1 MYIASVSVHLQ
12 LYFFVVLLELVST
25 IIMIHHEYGRE
36 IRAIA
41 LKILTLL
48 LKTPGEI
55 DESR

>member
-25 IIMIHHEYGRE
+25 IIIMHHEYSRE

-41 LKILTLL
+41 LKIHCY
-48 LKTPGEI
+48 
-55 DESR
+55 